1 MFIFINKGLE
11 KKMLIFLGLLVGLM
25 IVASLYVMS
34 LRVVVPTNEV
44 HIVQKGRKT
53 ISYGQDTKDNAGNV
67 YYAFP
72 EWLPIIGVTVTTLP
86 LAVFSVKIDSYEAY
100 DVDRLPFLVDI
111 MAYFRVNDS
120 NKAASRIQSIVEL
133 KEQILNIVR
142 GAVRSI
148 MANAKLEEILSKRAT
163 YGQQFTDAVKS
174 QLEEWGVCAVKNI
187 ELMDVRD
194 NRDSRVIAN
203 IMAKKSSEI
212 EMQSRTEVAINKQ
225 KAREAEIIAQQ
236 EVSLKEE
243 DAKREVGKRQAD
255 VAREVGL
262 ANEKAQQDIKEQAK
276 VTKEKEMEIVKV
288 AQIKQAEI
296 DRDSFIINE
305 EREKSITI
313 IRSEAAAK
321 EAELRAEG
329 NKKAIELKA
338 EADLAV
344 ELKKAQGVE
353 ANGKAEAEAKKLM
366 ELAPVNAQIE
376 LAKEI
381 GNNAGYQNY
390 LVQLEQIKALC
401 EVGIEQAKNLGK
413 ADIKINAMSNDVP
426 SGVQKVTDIFSPNG
440 GLNIAGALETF
451 ASSPIG
457 KAIVD
462 KYVPTKSKS
471 KASDAKTDKKEV
483 LMEALKNFNKPSD
496 Y

>member
-1 MFIFINKGLE
+1 
-11 KKMLIFLGLLVGLM
+11 MLIFLGLLVGLM

-44 HIVQKGRKT
+44 HIVQKGSKT

-203 IMAKKSSEI
+203 IMAKNH
-212 EMQSRTEVAINKQ
+212 R
-225 KAREAEIIAQQ
+225 
-236 EVSLKEE
+236 
-243 DAKREVGKRQAD
+243 
-255 VAREVGL
+255 
-262 ANEKAQQDIKEQAK
+262 
-276 VTKEKEMEIVKV
+276 
-288 AQIKQAEI
+288 
-296 DRDSFIINE
+296 
-305 EREKSITI
+305 
-313 IRSEAAAK
+313 
-321 EAELRAEG
+321 
-329 NKKAIELKA
+329 
-338 EADLAV
+338 
-344 ELKKAQGVE
+344 
-353 ANGKAEAEAKKLM
+353 
-366 ELAPVNAQIE
+366 
-376 LAKEI
+376 
-381 GNNAGYQNY
+381 
-390 LVQLEQIKALC
+390 
-401 EVGIEQAKNLGK
+401 
-413 ADIKINAMSNDVP
+413 
-426 SGVQKVTDIFSPNG
+426 
-440 GLNIAGALETF
+440 
-451 ASSPIG
+451 
-457 KAIVD
+457 
-462 KYVPTKSKS
+462 KSKCS
-471 KASDAKTDKKEV
+471 QEQKLQSINRKQE
-483 LMEALKNFNKPSD
+483 KPKLLHNRKCL
-496 Y
+496 